1 MGRNRANRSRTWRPR
16 SFAFVAS
23 VAVHGLL
30 GVGLLLLP
38 ARPPAPIP
46 EERPIEIVFYA
57 PEEVEPFR
65 PPPEPVSRPEPANE
79 PEPISVEVPPV
90 TFRSPPTKPEPEPE
104 PELAPEPTAIAAVVE
119 STEIVQVQ
127 PETRVVALGSFAND
141 APRAIQVAAPAERET
156 TAMAFEAP
164 GKNSTPKASRA
175 TKRGPVAITGAFDV
189 ARAGKTSPRSVH
201 AAGTMAPSGFGDATA
216 IVVPAPRKRA
226 GPALDA
232 PVAIVSKPTP
242 LYTDEARKRHIEG
255 EVVLEVTFVVSGAL
269 QVHRVVKGLG
279 HGLDEAAIE
288 AAKKIRFEPARKD
301 GRPIDYTAT
310 VSVVFRLA

>member
-1 MGRNRANRSRTWRPR
+1 M
-16 SFAFVAS
+16 
-23 VAVHGLL
+23 VHGLL

-46 EERPIEIVFYA
+46 QERPIEIVFYS

-65 PPPEPVSRPEPANE
+65 PPPEPVSRPEPTNE
-79 PEPISVEVPPV
+79 PEPELISVEIPPV
-90 TFRSPPTKPEPEPE
+90 TFQPPPSNPEPE
-104 PELAPEPTAIAAVVE
+104 PELAPEPTAVAVVVE
-119 STEIVQVQ
+119 STEIVQAQ
-127 PETRVVALGSFAND
+127 PVPAPQPARSRVVALGSFASES
-141 APRAIQVAAPAERET
+141 PRSIQLAAPAKRET
-156 TAMAFEAP
+156 VVMAFEAP
-164 GKNSTPKASRA
+164 GKDSAPSTSRA
-175 TKRGPVAITGAFDV
+175 GKRGAVATTGAFDV
-189 ARAGKTSPRSVH
+189 ARAGKTSPRSIH

-216 IVVPAPRKRA
+216 IVVPAPTRKRR

-242 LYTDEARKRHIEG
+242 LYTDEARRRHIEG

-269 QVHRVVKGLG
+269 RVHRVVKSLG

-288 AAKKIRFEPARKD
+288 AAKKIRFKPARKD

>member
-30 GVGLLLLP
+30 GLGLLLLP

-57 PEEVEPFR
+57 PEEVEPLR
-65 PPPEPVSRPEPANE
+65 RPPEPITET
-79 PEPISVEVPPV
+79 EPISVEIPPA
-90 TFRSPPTKPEPEPE
+90 TFQPPPSNPEPE
-104 PELAPEPTAIAAVVE
+104 PELVPEPTAVAVVAE

-127 PETRVVALGSFAND
+127 PVPAPQPARSRVVALGSFASD
-141 APRAIQVAAPAERET
+141 APRTIRIAAPAERET
-156 TAMAFEAP
+156 TVTAFEAP
-164 GKNSTPKASRA
+164 GKDSTPETSR
-175 TKRGPVAITGAFDV
+175 TGKRGPVATTGAFDV
-189 ARAGKTSPRSVH
+189 ARAVKTSPRSIH

-216 IVVPAPRKRA
+216 IVVPAPARKRV
-226 GPALDA
+226 GPALNA

-269 QVHRVVKGLG
+269 RVHRVVKGLG

-288 AAKKIRFEPARKD
+288 AAKKIRFKPARKD

>member
-1 MGRNRANRSRTWRPR
+1 M
-16 SFAFVAS
+16 
-23 VAVHGLL
+23 VHGLL
-30 GVGLLLLP
+30 AVGLLLLP

-46 EERPIEIVFYA
+46 EQRPIEIVFYA

-65 PPPEPVSRPEPANE
+65 KTPEPIAEPEPTNE
-79 PEPISVEVPPV
+79 TETEPISVEIPPV
-90 TFRSPPTKPEPEPE
+90 AFQTPPSNPEPE
-104 PELAPEPTAIAAVVE
+104 PELAPEPTSIAVVVE

-127 PETRVVALGSFAND
+127 PVPALQPARSRVVALGSFASD
-141 APRAIQVAAPAERET
+141 APRAIRVAAPAERE
-156 TAMAFEAP
+156 AIVMAFDAPGTDATPEAP
-164 GKNSTPKASRA
+164 QAG
-175 TKRGPVAITGAFDV
+175 KRGPVATTGAFDV
-189 ARAGKTSPRSVH
+189 VEAVKTSPRSVH

-216 IVVPAPRKRA
+216 IVVPAPARKRV
-226 GPALDA
+226 GPALNA

-242 LYTDEARKRHIEG
+242 LYTDEARRRHIEG

-269 QVHRVVKGLG
+269 RVHRVVKGLG

-288 AAKKIRFEPARKD
+288 AARKIRFKPARKD